1 MATPI
6 LIRFDDQIINIAD
19 ISTVTPMVGGIGL
32 GPVMDGLKVTF
43 MSKATYVFLP
53 GMTAEDFMD
62 RLAGSVELRLPEL
75 TDAHQFDDGD
85 DDYGDSD
92 PDGGSK

>member
-1 MATPI
+1 MTPHFLMI
-6 LIRFDDQIINIAD
+6 DDQIINIAD
-19 ISTVTPMVGGIGL
+19 ISTVTPMVGGTVP
-32 GPVMDGLKVTF
+32 GPVMNGLKVTF

-75 TDAHQFDDGD
+75 M
-85 DDYGDSD
+85 D